1 MKKRNMRSFI
11 IVLTTLIAGILIG
24 WLLFGSSSNSSEVS
38 HPHETENTDQI
49 WTCSMHPQIRKT
61 EAGNCPICGMD
72 LIPLSSDEGS
82 DENPEAIRMSPT
94 AMQLANV
101 QTAIVQSGE
110 AVKKLTLTGKV
121 TPDER
126 AVFSQTSH
134 ISGRIE
140 RLNVNYTGEMV
151 RKGQVIA
158 TLYSPDLVT
167 AQEELLIA
175 YQNKD
180 IQPELLKAAKEKL
193 KNWKLTEEQ
202 VNQLIESGKPMDQ
215 FPVLSDLSGVVT
227 TIITNRGDYIK
238 QGGTFYEVA
247 DLSKLWVLLDVHES
261 DLAWVKKG
269 DQVTFKVKA
278 FPTESFTG
286 TISFID
292 PIIDSKTRVAQAR
305 IEINNSKQ
313 KFKPEMLVTAT
324 IDSDL
329 QANENSIVVPK
340 SAVMWTGERSVVY
353 VKTSAANGLHFTMRE
368 VELGASLGDSYIIQ
382 SGLREGEEIAVNGTF
397 SIDAAAQLAGK
408 PSMMNPEGGQMNM
421 GHNHG
426 GEPMNTDANIK
437 ETSMKMKDEKV
448 EIDEKA
454 KKALTPLFKNY
465 FEFKDALT
473 EDDLTTAKGKVK
485 SLQKSFEQVNMKL
498 FKGDAHQ
505 VWMDYSMELG
515 KSLEQ
520 ANKAEDIDQMRES
533 FIPVSKGIIGLNET
547 FEPMNF
553 KVYVQHCP
561 MANNNKGA
569 DWLSKEEEIK
579 NPYFGSSMLDCGEL
593 KSTMK

>member
-1 MKKRNMRSFI
+1 MKNLIKNRAFQLT
-11 IVLTTLIAGILIG
+11 IVLLVGLLFG
-24 WLLFGSSSNSSEVS
+24 WLLFGGTNKNEAVAHEHSTESE
-38 HPHETENTDQI
+38 DQI

-61 EAGNCPICGMD
+61 EAGNCPICGMN
-72 LIPLSSDEGS
+72 LIPLSSDESS

-126 AVFSQTSH
+126 AVFSQTAH

-140 RLNVNYTGEMV
+140 QLNVNYTGEMV

-193 KNWKLTEEQ
+193 KNWKLTNEQ
-202 VNQLIESGKPMDQ
+202 VNQLIESGKTMDQ
-215 FPVLSDLSGVVT
+215 FPVLSDLNGVVT
-227 TIITNRGDYIK
+227 KIITNRGDYIK

-269 DQVTFKVKA
+269 DVVTFKVKA

-286 TISFID
+286 KISFID
-292 PIIDSKTRVAQAR
+292 PIIDPKTRVAQAR

-313 KFKPEMLVTAT
+313 KFKPEMLVTAA
-324 IDSDL
+324 IESDL
-329 QANENSIVVPK
+329 QANENSIIVPK

-353 VKTSAANGLHFTMRE
+353 VKTSAANGLHFAMRE

-382 SGLREGEEIAVNGTF
+382 SGLNEGAEIAVNGTF

-408 PSMMNPEGGQMNM
+408 PSMMNPKGGQMNM

-426 GEPMNTDANIK
+426 GNTKMDATQK
-437 ETSMKMKDEKV
+437 ETSMKMKDGKM

-454 KKALTPLFKNY
+454 KKALAPIFEDY
-465 FEFKDALT
+465 FELKDALT
-473 EDDLTTAKGKVK
+473 EDDLTTANGKVK
-485 SLQKSFEQVNMKL
+485 NLQQSLEQVNMKL
-498 FKGDAHQ
+498 FKEDAHQ
-505 VWMDYSMELG
+505 VWMNYSMELG
-515 KSLEQ
+515 KNLER
-520 ANKAEDIDQMRES
+520 ANETEDIDQLRES
-533 FIPVSKGIIGLNET
+533 FIPISKIIIGLNES
-547 FEPMNF
+547 FEPLDY

-569 DWLSKEEEIK
+569 DWLSKEKEIK

>member
-1 MKKRNMRSFI
+1 MKDLIKNRAFQ
-11 IVLTTLIAGILIG
+11 LTTVLLVGLLFG
-24 WLLFGSSSNSSEVS
+24 WLLFGGLNKNEIEAYEHS
-38 HPHETENTDQI
+38 TEITDQV
-49 WTCSMHPQIRKT
+49 WTCSMHPQIRKA

-82 DENPEAIRMSPT
+82 NENPEAIRMSPT

-101 QTAIVQSGE
+101 QTAIVQSGK
-110 AVKKLTLTGKV
+110 AVKKLTLAGKV

-126 AVFSQTSH
+126 VVFSQTSH

-140 RLNVNYTGEMV
+140 RLNVNYTGEVV
-151 RKGQVIA
+151 RMGQVIA

-193 KNWKLTEEQ
+193 KNWKLTERQ
-202 VNQLIESGKPMDQ
+202 VNQLIESGKTMDE

-227 TIITNRGDYIK
+227 KIITNRGDYIK

-269 DQVTFKVKA
+269 DQVEFKVKA
-278 FPTESFTG
+278 FPSESFTG
-286 TISFID
+286 TINFID

-313 KFKPEMLVTAT
+313 KFKPEMLVTAA
-324 IDSDL
+324 IESDL
-329 QANENSIVVPK
+329 QANQNSLVVPK

-353 VKTSAANGLHFTMRE
+353 VKSSAANGLHFAMRE

-382 SGLREGEEIAVNGTF
+382 SGLSEGEEIAVNGTF

-408 PSMMNPEGGQMNM
+408 PSMMNPEGGTVST

-426 GEPMNTDANIK
+426 GMSGMEEATPTAAK
-437 ETSMKMKDEKV
+437 TTSVHTISTEAKKKLQLLFKSYFKLKDELV
-448 EIDEKA
+448 ADDFESA
-454 KKALTPLFKNY
+454 ALTVK
-465 FEFKDALT
+465 EFQENMDAI
-473 EDDLTTAKGKVK
+473 E
-485 SLQKSFEQVNMKL
+485 MKL
-498 FKGDAHQ
+498 FTGEAHNP
-505 VWMDYSMELG
+505 WMKNATAL
-515 KSLEQ
+515 KT
-520 ANKAEDIDQMRES
+520 ANVKAILAEDIQELRTA
-533 FIPVSKGIIGLNET
+533 FIDISMAVLELNQR
-547 FEPMNF
+547 FQPMDYPT
-553 KVYVQHCP
+553 YVQHCP

-569 DWLSKEEEIK
+569 DWLSKEKEIR
-579 NPYFGSSMLDCGEL
+579 NPYFGSLMLNCGEL
-593 KSTMK
+593 K